1 MTTGRRRS
9 HAEDVVSAL
18 PSEQERERF
27 TEARLQLKRHL
38 VHKREVPNGRDY
50 LFSGPSEVL
59 HPALK
64 DLRDLESR
72 CSRFLEFDYARI
84 DEYFLLRIVAISA
97 HQAVI
102 DTYFD

>member
-9 HAEDVVSAL
+9 HAEDVVSSL
-18 PSEQERERF
+18 PNQPERERF
-27 TEARLQLKRHL
+27 TRARLLLKEHL
-38 VHKREVPNGRDY
+38 VHRREVPNGRDY
-50 LFSGPSEVL
+50 LFSGPPELL
-59 HPALK
+59 HQALK

-97 HQAVI
+97 HQSVI

>member
-18 PSEQERERF
+18 SSQQERERF
-27 TEARLQLKRHL
+27 TRARLLLKQHL
-38 VHKREVPNGRDY
+38 VHRREVPNGRDY
-50 LFSGPSEVL
+50 LFSGPGELL

-72 CSRFLEFDYARI
+72 CSRFLEFDYAQI
-84 DEYFLLRIVAISA
+84 DEYFLLRIVAMAA
-97 HQAVI
+97 HQHVI